1 MQKVKILVAVPLLL
15 GAAVLL
21 FFHFSPRMP
30 QVEARP
36 HQAIGEKL
44 AEEAL
49 RLAGSGGRI
58 TLIAPDTTVF
68 RYPGA
73 EVQLLAFR
81 KALRAAKVTL
91 AATNLLKLDP
101 LRPPRVPPGD
111 FAEILRK
118 LSDADVVVSLMGPP
132 VLAAEHKKRLGEKRP
147 RVVAVC
153 AGDLPLQVDLKELFA
168 DNLLHVAI
176 VSRSGPGLSA
186 PANGSAQDW
195 FTHYYQLITAKN
207 VSELSAAPAS
217 NAR

>member
-1 MQKVKILVAVPLLL
+1 MQKVKIFVAVPLILV
-15 GAAVLL
+15 AAVIL
-21 FFHFSPRMP
+21 FLQFSPRMP

-36 HQAIGEKL
+36 HQAIGARL
-44 AEEAL
+44 AEEAIQ
-49 RLAGSGGRI
+49 LAGGGGRI

-68 RYPGA
+68 RHPGA
-73 EVQLLAFR
+73 EVQLESFR

-91 AATNLLKLDP
+91 AGTNLIKLDP

-111 FAEILRK
+111 FTEILRK

-132 VLAAEHKKRLGEKRP
+132 VLAAEQKKRLGEKRP
-147 RVVAVC
+147 RVIAVC
-153 AGDLPLQVDLKELFA
+153 SGDLPLQVDLKELFA

-195 FTHYYQLITAKN
+195 FAHYYQVITAKN
-207 VSELSAAPAS
+207 VSELPVAPAS
-217 NAR
+217 NVR